1 MYNLKKTLFL
11 YLTPRQKSQ
20 LFAHISALV
29 KKNMELEID
38 EILGKFLDDEI
49 YYDKL
54 GSPHFE
60 FVIEN
65 IENDEFLKELKMF
78 IKASKYHFEYL
89 AKQEPYID
97 KQKEFLKKQNIEVA
111 FATDEEIT
119 IIDLVSLCAEKLGT
133 KAEIIFN
140 GYRESDPE
148 RRVLNTEK
156 IRTRTNWKPSVTL
169 EEGIMQCVTEMNK

>member
-29 KKNMELEID
+29 KKNMALDID

-60 FVIEN
+60 FAIEN
-65 IENDEFLKELKMF
+65 LENDEFLKELKMF

-97 KQKEFLKKQNIEVA
+97 KQKEFLKKQKEQARIKKMQKSPPTQKQIKYYKA
-111 FATDEEIT
+111 LTRSHKLEEKSLEGLSRWDLRNLIME
-119 IIDLVSLCAEKLGT
+119 IIDKDENTNLNEK
-133 KAEIIFN
+133 N
-140 GYRESDPE
+140 
-148 RRVLNTEK
+148 
-156 IRTRTNWKPSVTL
+156 
-169 EEGIMQCVTEMNK
+169 